1 MTCNSAI
8 PHHKF
13 MKLEMEETPPG
24 KAYSLEEN
32 QKAGFSSL
40 LIQSRDSI
48 QIAEI
53 KNYVLIAI
61 NQAIQL

>member
-1 MTCNSAI
+1 
-8 PHHKF
+8 
-13 MKLEMEETPPG
+13 MKLEMEETPPR

-48 QIAEI
+48 QIAEKKPAEI
-53 KNYVLIAI
+53 K
-61 NQAIQL
+61 